1 MTSSGKIYLEFGE
14 DSLLKYLQAMKV
26 EADGARA
33 SENSEF
39 IHRMRVASRRLRT
52 ALTVFGDCLP
62 GKKTERF
69 RKKIRRL
76 SGTLAEARDRDVQ
89 TGFLIEFLKCL
100 PEKKYT
106 DGIKRLLL
114 RSEQARKRIQ
124 PVIVRT
130 LDGDEYSG
138 LFEEMEKTFKNAV
151 HKGKGASSIKRRF
164 KEETRWRFEE
174 TMKYEEVARS
184 PEKIEALHD
193 MRICIKHLRYC
204 LEIFDPAVEGLGEFI
219 KTVKQM
225 QEILGDIHDC
235 DIWLDY
241 LPSFIDDE
249 EKRAFDYCGSSAPVA
264 RLKPGIMYL
273 AEERKAFRHTRYE
286 EFISLWD
293 SSADCR
299 NELYAMLSD

>member
-1 MTSSGKIYLEFGE
+1 MTSSGKIYVKFGA
-14 DSLLKYLQAMKV
+14 DSLSRYLQAMKI

-33 SENSEF
+33 SEDPEF

-52 ALTVFGDCLP
+52 ALSVFGDCLP
-62 GKKTERF
+62 CKKTDKF

-76 SGTLAEARDRDVQ
+76 SGILGEARDRDVQ
-89 TGFLIEFLKCL
+89 AGFLKEFFKGL

-114 RSEQARKRIQ
+114 RSEQARKIIQ
-124 PVIVRT
+124 PVIVST
-130 LDGDEYSG
+130 LDGDEYSS
-138 LFEEMEKTFKNAV
+138 LFEDMEKTFTNVV

-164 KEETRWRFEE
+164 REETRWRFEE
-174 TMKYEEVARS
+174 AMKYEEVARS

-193 MRICIKHLRYC
+193 MRIGIKNLRYC
-204 LEIFDPAVEGLGEFI
+204 LEIFDPEVEGLGKFI
-219 KTVKQM
+219 KNVKQM

-235 DIWLDY
+235 DVWLDF

-249 EKRAFDYCGSSAPVA
+249 ERRAFDYCGSSVPVA

-273 AEERKAFRHTRYE
+273 SEERKAFRHTRYE

-293 SSADCR
+293 SSADLR
-299 NELYAMLSD
+299 NELYAMLSE